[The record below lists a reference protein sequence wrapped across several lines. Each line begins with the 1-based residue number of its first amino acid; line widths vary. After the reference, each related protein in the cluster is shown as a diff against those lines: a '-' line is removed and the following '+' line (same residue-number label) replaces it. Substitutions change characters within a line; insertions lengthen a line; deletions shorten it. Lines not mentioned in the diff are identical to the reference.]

1 MTTHK
6 GTWRNDYSEENR
18 IAYIS
23 AVEGFLESYPQ
34 ASVLLDVYPD
44 LLNID

>member
-6 GTWRNDYSEENR
+6 GTWKNDYSEENW
-18 IAYIS
+18 IAYVS
-23 AVEGFLESYPQ
+23 VVKGFLESYPQ

-44 LLNID
+44 